1 MTIIKTIIM
10 EVHVQYQKM
19 MTSDSLTQILMKKLE
34 GLEQKYSWLIKANV
48 LFKTENDKTGEGKIC
63 EIELSAPGPR
73 IFAKSNTD
81 DFEKSM
87 SKTIDDLKR
96 QLEKRQATFST
107 H

>member
-1 MTIIKTIIM
+1 M

-19 MTSDSLTQILMKKLE
+19 MTSEAMTDLLMKKLE
-34 GLEQKYSWLIKANV
+34 SLENKYSWLIKANV
-48 LFKTENDKTGEGKIC
+48 LFKTENDKSGQGKIC

-73 IFAKSNTD
+73 IFAKSNSD

-87 SKTIDDLKR
+87 SNTVEDLRK

>member
-1 MTIIKTIIM
+1 M
-10 EVHVQYQKM
+10 EVQVQYQKM
-19 MTSDSLTQILMKKLE
+19 MTSESLTELLMKKLE
-34 GLEQKYSWLIKANV
+34 SLENKYSWLIKANV
-48 LFKTENDKTGEGKIC
+48 LFKTENDKSGEGKIC

-73 IFAKSNTD
+73 IFAKSDTD

-87 SKTIDDLKR
+87 SKTIEDLRR

>member
-1 MTIIKTIIM
+1 
-10 EVHVQYQKM
+10 
-19 MTSDSLTQILMKKLE
+19 MKKLD
-34 GLEQKYSWLIKANV
+34 GLETKYSWLIKANV
-48 LFKTENDKTGEGKIC
+48 LFKQENDRTGEGKVC

-87 SKTIDDLKR
+87 AETVEDLRR
-96 QLEKRQATFST
+96 QLEKRQETFAT

>member
-1 MTIIKTIIM
+1 M

-19 MTSDSLTQILMKKLE
+19 KTSESLTELLMKKLD
-34 GLEQKYSWLIKANV
+34 GLEKKYSWLIKANV
-48 LFKTENDKTGEGKIC
+48 LFKQENDRTGEGKVC

-87 SKTIDDLKR
+87 AETIEDLRR
-96 QLEKRQATFST
+96 QLEKRQETFST
-107 H
+107 Y

>member
-1 MTIIKTIIM
+1 M

-19 MTSDSLTQILMKKLE
+19 MTSESLTQLLMKKLE
-34 GLEQKYSWLIKANV
+34 GLENKYSWLIKANV
-48 LFKTENDKTGEGKIC
+48 LFKEENDSSGEGKIC

-73 IFAKSNTD
+73 IFAKSNTN

-87 SKTIDDLKR
+87 ANTIEDLKR
-96 QLEKRQATFST
+96 QLEKRQATFAT

>member
-1 MTIIKTIIM
+1 M
-10 EVHVQYQKM
+10 EVQVQYQKM

>member
-1 MTIIKTIIM
+1 MDDGHENRRNKGISYNSNDHEIKTVVFI
-10 EVHVQYQKM
+10 K
-19 MTSDSLTQILMKKLE
+19 
-34 GLEQKYSWLIKANV
+34 GLRENKYNWLIKANV
-48 LFKTENDKTGEGKIC
+48 LFKTENDKSGDGKIC

-73 IFAKSNTD
+73 IFAKSDTD

-87 SKTIDDLKR
+87 SKTIEDLRR

>member
-1 MTIIKTIIM
+1 M

-87 SKTIDDLKR
+87 SKTINDLKR

>member
-1 MTIIKTIIM
+1 M

-19 MTSDSLTQILMKKLE
+19 KTSESLTELLMKKLE
-34 GLEQKYSWLIKANV
+34 GLEKKYSWLIKANV
-48 LFKTENDKTGEGKIC
+48 LFKQENDRTGEGKVC

-87 SKTIDDLKR
+87 AETIEDLRR
-96 QLEKRQATFST
+96 QLEKRQETFST
-107 H
+107 Y

>member
-1 MTIIKTIIM
+1 M

-19 MTSDSLTQILMKKLE
+19 KTSEALNGLLMKKLDKLGE
-34 GLEQKYSWLIKANV
+34 KYSWIIKANV
-48 LFKTENDKTGEGKIC
+48 LFKMENVKSGDDKIC

-73 IFAKSNTD
+73 LFAKSRTN

-87 SKTIDDLKR
+87 AETVEDLRRQLKKR
-96 QLEKRQATFST
+96 QSTFAS

>member
-1 MTIIKTIIM
+1 M

-19 MTSDSLTQILMKKLE
+19 KTSEALTELLMKKLE
-34 GLEQKYSWLIKANV
+34 RLEKKYSWLIKANV
-48 LFKTENDKTGEGKIC
+48 LFKQENDKAGEGKVC

-73 IFAKSNTD
+73 IFAKSDTD

-87 SKTIDDLKR
+87 AKTVEDLRR
-96 QLEKRQATFST
+96 QLEKRQETFAT

>member
-1 MTIIKTIIM
+1 M

-19 MTSDSLTQILMKKLE
+19 MTSDALTQLLMKKLE

>member
-1 MTIIKTIIM
+1 M

-19 MTSDSLTQILMKKLE
+19 MTSESLTQLLKKKLE
-34 GLEQKYSWLIKANV
+34 GLETKYSWLIKANV
-48 LFKTENDKTGEGKIC
+48 LFKTENDKSGEGKVC

-73 IFAKSNTD
+73 IFAKSSSD

-87 SKTIDDLKR
+87 ANTIEDLRK
-96 QLEKRQATFST
+96 QLEKRQATFAT